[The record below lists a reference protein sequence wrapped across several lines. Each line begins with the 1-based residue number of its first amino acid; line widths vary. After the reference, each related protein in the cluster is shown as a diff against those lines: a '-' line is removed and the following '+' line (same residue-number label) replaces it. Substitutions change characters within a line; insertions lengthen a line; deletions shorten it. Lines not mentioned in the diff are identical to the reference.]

1 MNRTIEVATYLRE
14 ILVMAYRSFSRGGS
28 SPGSFFQKLPTRSR
42 TSTSST
48 KKFMQ
53 RLNTTIKSASVV
65 SSRGPAT
72 VRLLVRL
79 HQHRRTTAALKGS
92 WSKRLANLVTTAT
105 HRPHPRLAGFAR
117 TRARNDDSEEES
129 NLHHHSSSA
138 AVDDTSLSSSSLSW
152 LEQAQSL
159 PNLIT
164 MSRIAS
170 APLLGYFIATE
181 QTNYA
186 LIGCGLA
193 GLSDWLDGHVARK
206 YHLAT
211 KLGSYLDPL
220 GTQLWPFFLS
230 LFCFYLLMLFRKNL
244 AYDKQQTTLTS
255 LFHHHHHHHQ
265 ATRSSSTSWPCRCS
279 GRPPPCPYRSSRCG
293 WARIWCSWAVRS
305 CGCKMYKTRP

>member
-14 ILVMAYRSFSRGGS
+14 IQVMAYRSFSRGGS
-28 SPGSFFQKLPTRSR
+28 SAGSLFQKLPIRSR

-48 KKFMQ
+48 KKFFLQ
-53 RLNTTIKSASVV
+53 RLNTTIKSSVV
-65 SSRGPAT
+65 SRGPAT

-79 HQHRRTTAALKGS
+79 HQHRRTNAALKGS

-105 HRPHPRLAGFAR
+105 HRPHPRLAGGFAGGVPR
-117 TRARNDDSEEES
+117 TRARNDDDSEEE
-129 NLHHHSSSA
+129 NNHRHHSSSA
-138 AVDDTSLSSSSLSW
+138 AVADTSSLSSSSSW

-206 YHLAT
+206 YQLAT

-220 GTQLWPFFLS
+220 GTLVLS
-230 LFCFYLLMLFRKNL
+230 APAWSCLCFVFVHVFS
-244 AYDKQQTTLTS
+244 Q
-255 LFHHHHHHHQ
+255 
-265 ATRSSSTSWPCRCS
+265 
-279 GRPPPCPYRSSRCG
+279 
-293 WARIWCSWAVRS
+293 
-305 CGCKMYKTRP
+305 